1 MLRLLLSAL
10 MMVTSTS
17 AWTVESTSAAKRE
30 IHNRSSESSVD
41 LSTRGG
47 GEEKAEVQVP
57 PSFHWAQVYAIAFNV
72 VGLYFPIK
80 AGVPIVLRLMT
91 EGALTTKQRY
101 IGLSILMFV
110 NLPSASKFAFSIAP
124 KMVNRTIDRVCPQ
137 STWHRKLLA
146 PLATIGLIPFTHQV
160 LKRTVIIT
168 SFVCL
173 YFYITGLIPQ
183 PYQDIYKSGV
193 YYLNLAPMTI
203 GMIVGMLQHYFKFQR
218 ESNIK
223 SNA

>member
-1 MLRLLLSAL
+1 MLRMLLSAL
-10 MMVTSTS
+10 LLLMVVASTS
-17 AWTVESTSAAKRE
+17 SWTVESTSTTTNH
-30 IHNRSSESSVD
+30 IRSSSHHFMIARGGIINESSSSCVD

-72 VGLYFPIK
+72 AGLYFPIK
-80 AGVPIVLRLMT
+80 GGVPIVLRLMT

-137 STWHRKLLA
+137 STWHRKLFA
-146 PLATIGLIPFTHQV
+146 PLATIGLLPFRLHTKF
-160 LKRTVIIT
+160 LK
-168 SFVCL
+168 
-173 YFYITGLIPQ
+173 GP
-183 PYQDIYKSGV
+183 
-193 YYLNLAPMTI
+193 
-203 GMIVGMLQHYFKFQR
+203 
-218 ESNIK
+218 
-223 SNA
+223 

>member
-1 MLRLLLSAL
+1 M
-10 MMVTSTS
+10 
-17 AWTVESTSAAKRE
+17 ESTSTTKRE
-30 IHNRSSESSVD
+30 IHFRSSSHHFMIARGGIINESSSSSSVD

-47 GEEKAEVQVP
+47 GEEKAEGQVP

-72 VGLYFPIK
+72 AGLYFPIK
-80 AGVPIVLRLMT
+80 GGIPIVLRLMT
-91 EGALTTKQRY
+91 EGAELTTKQRY

-146 PLATIGLIPFTHQV
+146 PLATIGLLPFTHQV

-203 GMIVGMLQHYFKFQR
+203 GMIVGILQHYFKFQR
-218 ESNIK
+218 ESKK
-223 SNA
+223 SNT

>member
-1 MLRLLLSAL
+1 MLRMLLSTLLLLMIVASA
-10 MMVTSTS
+10 SS
-17 AWTVESTSAAKRE
+17 WTVENTSTTTKRE
-30 IHNRSSESSVD
+30 IHSSSSHHFMIARGGIVDESSSSSSSVD

-72 VGLYFPIK
+72 AGLYFPIK
-80 AGVPIVLRLMT
+80 GGIPIVLRLMT

-124 KMVNRTIDRVCPQ
+124 KMVNRTIDRVSPQ

-146 PLATIGLIPFTHQV
+146 PLATIGLLPFTLQV

-168 SFVCL
+168 SFDH
-173 YFYITGLIPQ
+173 TR
-183 PYQDIYKSGV
+183 IYTSRV
-193 YYLNLAPMTI
+193 FTI
-203 GMIVGMLQHYFKFQR
+203 
-218 ESNIK
+218 
-223 SNA
+223 